1 MRDFFEDKYLDIELQ
16 RELVKLISEI
26 SEYKGKI
33 SAYQERNPDI
43 FNNLEKTIP
52 LHYIKNFNSVFL
64 GIKVPNKR
72 LKELILN
79 GMLPKTTEEDAIF
92 CYYQTLSLVQK
103 KFYDLPTNPETIQ
116 ELHFQLIHYIT
127 SDSAMWREKEFI
139 VPVVPEYGMHSS
151 SYRPLSRKLIPKS
164 VEQLCEQ
171 YNILEANKEFHSLI
185 LIARFMLNF
194 YCILP
199 FNQGNRRLAFILM
212 QLLLMKNEHTF
223 IKYICLDKYITKHES
238 RYYKSIF
245 KSSVNWYCSGHN
257 ISFWLKIF
265 LTIILDAYRDL
276 HLIVQGS
283 ICRYTKIERIKNY
296 ILKQKNPFTKEDI
309 RGVYPDI
316 AESTISKALASFQ
329 SLGHIKLVSRGRN
342 AQWIRI

>member
-1 MRDFFEDKYLDIELQ
+1 MRDFFEDKYFDIELQ

-26 SEYKGKI
+26 SEYKGKL
-33 SAYQERNPDI
+33 SAYQERNPKI

-52 LHYIKNFNSVFL
+52 LHYIKNFNTVFMD
-64 GIKVPNKR
+64 IKVPYKR

-79 GMLPKTTEEDAIF
+79 DMLPKTTEEDAVF
-92 CYYQTLSLVQK
+92 CYYQTLSLVHK
-103 KFYDLPTNPETIQ
+103 KFYDLPINPETIL

-127 SDSAMWREKEFI
+127 SDSAKWRKKQFI
-139 VPVVPEYGMHSS
+139 MPVVPEYGMHSS

-164 VEQLCEQ
+164 VEQLCAQ
-171 YNILEANKEFHSLI
+171 YNTLEADKELHALI

-199 FNQGNRRLAFILM
+199 FNQGNRRLALLLM
-212 QLLLMKNEHTF
+212 QLLLMKKDYTF
-223 IKYICLDKYITKHES
+223 IKYVCLDKYIKKHES
-238 RYYKSIF
+238 KYYESIF

-257 ISFWLKIF
+257 ISFWMKIF

-276 HLIVQGS
+276 YLTVQGS
-283 ICRYTKIERIKNY
+283 ICRYTKMERIKNY
-296 ILKQKNPFTKEDI
+296 IFKQSKPFTKEDI
-309 RGVYPDI
+309 CSVYPDI
-316 AESTISKALASFQ
+316 SESTISKALASFQ

-342 AQWIRI
+342 AQWTRI